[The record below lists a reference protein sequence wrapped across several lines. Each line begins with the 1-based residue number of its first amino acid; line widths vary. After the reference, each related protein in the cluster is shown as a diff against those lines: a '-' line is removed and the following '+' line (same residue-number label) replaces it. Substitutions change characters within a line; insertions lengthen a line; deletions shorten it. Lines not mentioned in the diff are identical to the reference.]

1 MTDVQCSG
9 CPGHCYS
16 RAYQAALSHAAQQ
29 IMSLTEAMAGLS
41 IRTLELEARIKAQ
54 GQLLTQRRSA

>member
-1 MTDVQCSG
+1 MPDVHCSG

-29 IMSLTEAMAGLS
+29 ILSLTEAVADLS
-41 IRTLELEARIKAQ
+41 IRALELEARLNAQ
-54 GQLLTQRRSA
+54 GQILAQQRRS